1 MFLFV
6 CRTYYYEL
14 LFTLKIAVMKCYFKL
29 EEFLTTSYDVKLRP
43 SSYHRDNLKRLM
55 YSLNVVRGFLAMP
68 IIVTSGY
75 RTEELN
81 DLVGGV
87 QNSYHLVGRAAD
99 ITCNDMHRLF
109 QLCSMLYD
117 AGIFVECI
125 HYPKKNYIHV
135 AI

>member
-1 MFLFV
+1 
-6 CRTYYYEL
+6 
-14 LFTLKIAVMKCYFKL
+14 MKCYFKL
-29 EEFLTTSYDVKLRP
+29 EEFLTTSHDVKLRP
-43 SSYHRDNLKRLM
+43 SSYHRDNLIRLM
-55 YSLNVVRGFLAMP
+55 YILNVVRGLLAMP

-81 DLVGGV
+81 DLVKGV

-99 ITCNDMHRLF
+99 ITCNDMPRLF
-109 QLCSMLYD
+109 ELCSMLYD

-125 HYPKKNYIHV
+125 LYPKKNYIHV